1 MSYMSPL
8 IGEFL
13 IKATHLPDIDAAL
26 KKVLTEYIELK
37 TADLW
42 REPAV
47 KNGRQ
52 VSCLLTHIL
61 SYIMINDDRHDI
73 KLSGK

>member
-1 MSYMSPL
+1 MSLMSPQ

-37 TADLW
+37 TADIGGKINKSFV
-42 REPAV
+42 AV
-47 KNGRQ
+47 SAERSLFK
-52 VSCLLTHIL
+52 T
-61 SYIMINDDRHDI
+61 
-73 KLSGK
+73 